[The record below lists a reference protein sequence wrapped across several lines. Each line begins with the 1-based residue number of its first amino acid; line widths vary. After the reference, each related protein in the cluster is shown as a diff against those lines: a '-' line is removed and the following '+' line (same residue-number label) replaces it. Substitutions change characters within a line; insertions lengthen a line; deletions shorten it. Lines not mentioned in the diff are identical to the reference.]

1 MKIGVILATEEEF
14 TSFVNEYKNEY
25 EIKAIKDFPFEAISF
40 TYKNHDI
47 YVVYSN
53 IGIINST
60 LASQCLIDRCNI
72 DLILNVGA
80 CGGLKENIKK
90 NEIFIVENV
99 VYYDFDLSLIDNVKK
114 AQYPGFNS
122 EFIPLPNKYLSLI
135 ENNLSLKRMNC
146 ASGDKF
152 ISDKELITHLVND
165 FNCSICD
172 MEIIGETLAAYKNKI
187 DIISLKVVSDNASSS
202 EYESNALSSNEKLM
216 KETRKIFDLL

>member
-14 TSFVNEYKNEY
+14 ASFVNEFKNEV
-25 EIKAIKDFPFEAISF
+25 EIKTIKNLPFDGISF
-40 TYKNHDI
+40 SYKNHDI
-47 YVVYSN
+47 YALYSN

-60 LASQCLIDRCNI
+60 LASQCLIDKYNI
-72 DLILNVGA
+72 NLILNVGA

-99 VYYDFDLSLIDNVKK
+99 IYYDFDLSLIDNVKK
-114 AQYPGFNS
+114 AQYPGFDS
-122 EFIPLPNKYLSLI
+122 EIIPLPNKYLSLI
-135 ENNLSLKRMNC
+135 EAKLSLKRMNC

-152 ISDKELITHLVND
+152 ITDKEFISHLVND

-172 MEIIGETLAAYKNKI
+172 MELIGETLAAYKNKI
-187 DIISLKVVSDNASSS
+187 DIISLKVVSDNASAS

-216 KETRKIFDLL
+216 KEAKKIFELL